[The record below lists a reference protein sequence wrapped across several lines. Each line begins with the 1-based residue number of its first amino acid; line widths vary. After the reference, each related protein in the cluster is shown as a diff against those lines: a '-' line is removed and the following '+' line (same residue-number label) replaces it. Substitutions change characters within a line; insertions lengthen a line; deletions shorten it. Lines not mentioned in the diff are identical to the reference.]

1 MSPET
6 EVVTAPIQPFQ
17 LAIPEAELL
26 DLRRRLERTRWP
38 DPETVGDWS
47 QGVPLAQAKTLVE
60 HWLTKYDWRRC
71 EAQLNALG
79 QFTTEI
85 DGVAIHFL
93 HVRSRHEGAM
103 PMILSHGWPG
113 SVIEFLKVIAPLT
126 DPTAHGGRAE
136 DAFHVVIP
144 SLPGFGFSGKPT
156 GTGWGVAKIADA
168 WHALMQRLG
177 YTRYVAQGGDWGS
190 LVTTQLGR
198 LQPPGLAAIH
208 VNLPVVLPAELGT
221 EFSAGEAAMLG
232 ALQDYDRWDAG
243 YSKQQSTRPQT
254 LGYGLADSPSGQAMW
269 IYEKFWKWMDCNG
282 DPLSVVAADEILD
295 NIMLYWLSNSAASS
309 ARLYW
314 ESYEGAFVAVPLSL
328 PVGCSIFAKE
338 IYQAPRSWA
347 ERCMSNLIHWNE
359 VPKGGHFAAFEQPQ
373 LFVDELRDCFRSLR

>member
-1 MSPET
+1 MST
-6 EVVTAPIQPFQ
+6 SIQPFH

-26 DLRRRLERTRWP
+26 DLRRRLEQTRWP

-47 QGVPLAQAKTLVE
+47 QGVPLAQAKSLVE
-60 HWLTKYDWRRC
+60 HWLSQYDWRRC
-71 EAQLNALG
+71 EARLNALG

-93 HVRSRHEGAM
+93 HVRSKHEGAM

-136 DAFHVVIP
+136 DAFHVVVP

-156 GTGWGVAKIADA
+156 GTGWGVAKIAGA
-168 WHALMQRLG
+168 WHTLMQRLG

-190 LVTTQLGR
+190 VVTTQLGR
-198 LQPPGLAAIH
+198 LQPEGLAAIH
-208 VNLPVVLPAELGT
+208 VNLPVVLPAELGP

-328 PVGCSIFAKE
+328 PVGCSVFAKE

-373 LFVDELRDCFRSLR
+373 LFVEELRDCFRSLR

>member
-1 MSPET
+1 MS
-6 EVVTAPIQPFQ
+6 TASSIQPFH
-17 LAIPEAELL
+17 LAVPESELL

-47 QGVPLAQAKTLVE
+47 QGVPLAQAKQLVE
-60 HWLTKYDWRRC
+60 HWRTRYDWRRC
-71 EAQLNALG
+71 EARLNALG

-85 DGVAIHFL
+85 EGVAIHFL
-93 HVRSRHEGAM
+93 HVRSKHEGAM

-113 SVIEFLKVIAPLT
+113 SVIEFLKVIGPLT

-156 GTGWGVAKIADA
+156 GTGWGVAKIAGA
-168 WHALMQRLG
+168 WAELMQRLG
-177 YTRYVAQGGDWGS
+177 YPRYVAQGGDWGS
-190 LVTTQLGR
+190 VVTTQMGR
-198 LQPPGLAAIH
+198 LQPEGLAAIH
-208 VNLPVVLPAELGT
+208 VNLPVVLPAELGS

-254 LGYGLADSPSGQAMW
+254 LGYGLADSPAGQAMW

-282 DPLSVVAADEILD
+282 DPLSVVDADEILD

-309 ARLYW
+309 ARIYW

-328 PVGCSIFAKE
+328 PVGCSIFAGE
-338 IYQAPRSWA
+338 IYRAPRSWA
-347 ERCMSNLIHWNE
+347 ERCMARLIHWNE
-359 VPKGGHFAAFEQPQ
+359 IPKGGHFAAFEQPQ